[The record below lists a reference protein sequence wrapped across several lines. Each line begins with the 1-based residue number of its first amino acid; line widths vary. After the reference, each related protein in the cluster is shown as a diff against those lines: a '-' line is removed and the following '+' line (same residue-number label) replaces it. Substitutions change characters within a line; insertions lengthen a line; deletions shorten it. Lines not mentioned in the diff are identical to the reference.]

1 MNEKNED
8 NRSEYKMSHNLSFKI
23 EKLLSKTEALVL
35 LCSKASGYW
44 SMIKFAFNIPLVL
57 TSSAMCIINSISEDA
72 NEVKI
77 PNIVVNAISVL
88 IMSLNN
94 SIKAS
99 EKCDLFRR
107 LGQQFLLLAG
117 QIENDDEI
125 TDNEFSLLALK
136 YENLINDILFEEIP
150 NRFKQQVIES
160 FKDRHLPLQLN
171 GTIGNNTTYNNKKS
185 NSAEI
190 VIHQQNAMNI

>member
-1 MNEKNED
+1 MVKSLEE
-8 NRSEYKMSHNLSFKI
+8 RT

-35 LCSKASGYW
+35 LTNKASGYW
-44 SMIKFAFNIPLVL
+44 SMVKFCFNIPLVL

-107 LGQQFLLLAG
+107 LSQQLLLLTG
-117 QIENDDEI
+117 KIENDDIIDE
-125 TDNEFSLLALK
+125 NEFKILAMS
-136 YENLINDILFEEIP
+136 YENLVNDIPFEEVP
-150 NRFKQQVIES
+150 NRYKLQVADS

-171 GTIGNNTTYNNKKS
+171 GCSGNNKNYKR
-185 NSAEI
+185 NSGEL
-190 VIHQQNAMNI
+190 VNMERV

>member
-1 MNEKNED
+1 MKPTLDE
-8 NRSEYKMSHNLSFKI
+8 RI
-23 EKLLSKTEALVL
+23 EKLLSRTEALVL
-35 LCSKASGYW
+35 LTNKASGYW
-44 SMIKFAFNIPLVL
+44 SMVKFCFNIPLVL

-107 LGQQFLLLAG
+107 LPQQLLLLTG
-117 QIENDDEI
+117 KIENDDIIDE
-125 TDNEFSLLALK
+125 NEFKILAMS
-136 YENLINDILFEEIP
+136 YENLVNDIPFEEVP
-150 NRFKQQVIES
+150 NRYKLQVADS

-171 GTIGNNTTYNNKKS
+171 GCSGNNKNYKR
-185 NSAEI
+185 NSGEL
-190 VIHQQNAMNI
+190 VNMERV

>member
-1 MNEKNED
+1 MVKSLDE
-8 NRSEYKMSHNLSFKI
+8 RI
-23 EKLLSKTEALVL
+23 EKLLSKSEAMVL
-35 LCSKASGYW
+35 LCSKTSSYW
-44 SMIKFAFNIPLVL
+44 SLIKFCFNIPLVL

-107 LGQQFLLLAG
+107 LSQQFLLLSG
-117 QIENDDEI
+117 QIENDNEI
-125 TDNEFSLLALK
+125 TENDFNIIAIK
-136 YENLINDILFEEIP
+136 YENLINDVLFEEIP
-150 NRFKQQVIES
+150 HRYKLQVAES
-160 FKDRHLPLQLN
+160 FKDRHAPLQLN
-171 GTIGNNTTYNNKKS
+171 GTIGNNKRPPS
-185 NSAEI
+185 PHSRAEI
-190 VIHQQNAMNI
+190 VISNNNIV

>member
-1 MNEKNED
+1 MLTLQE
-8 NRSEYKMSHNLSFKI
+8 RI
-23 EKLLSKTEALVL
+23 EKLLSKSEAMVL

-88 IMSLNN
+88 IISLNN

-107 LGQQFLLLAG
+107 LSQQFLLLAG
-117 QIENDDEI
+117 QIENDNEI
-125 TDNEFSLLALK
+125 TDSEFQLISLK
-136 YENLINDILFEEIP
+136 YENLINDVLFEEIP
-150 NRFKQQVIES
+150 QRYKLQVAES
-160 FKDRHLPLQLN
+160 FKNRVVPLQLN
-171 GTIGNNTTYNNKKS
+171 GTIGNNIKV
-185 NSAEI
+185 EI
-190 VIHQQNAMNI
+190 VKMV

>member
-1 MNEKNED
+1 MTEKIEEE
-8 NRSEYKMSHNLSFKI
+8 RVNLKIAQHLEFKI

-44 SMIKFAFNIPLVL
+44 SMVKFFFAIPLVL
-57 TSSAMCIINSISEDA
+57 TSSAMCIINSISDDA

-77 PNIVVNAISVL
+77 PNIVVNAVSVL

-94 SIKAS
+94 SIKSS

-107 LGQQFLLLAG
+107 LGQQLLLLTG
-117 QIENDDEI
+117 KIENDDVIDES
-125 TDNEFSLLALK
+125 EFKLLAMS
-136 YENLINDILFEEIP
+136 YENLVNDIPFEDIP
-150 NRFKQQVIES
+150 NRYKQQVIES
-160 FKDRHLPLQLN
+160 FKGRHLPLQLN
-171 GTIGNNTTYNNKKS
+171 GTIVNNVSYTKK

-190 VIHQQNAMNI
+190 VMQQQNAMMNV

>member
-1 MNEKNED
+1 MKPTLDE
-8 NRSEYKMSHNLSFKI
+8 RI
-23 EKLLSKTEALVL
+23 EKLLSRTEALVL
-35 LCSKASGYW
+35 LTNKASGYW
-44 SMIKFAFNIPLVL
+44 SMVKFCFNIPLVL

-107 LGQQFLLLAG
+107 LSQQLLLLTG
-117 QIENDDEI
+117 KIENDDILDE
-125 TDNEFSLLALK
+125 NEFKILAMS
-136 YENLINDILFEEIP
+136 YENLVNDIPFEEVP
-150 NRFKQQVIES
+150 NRYKLQVADS

-171 GTIGNNTTYNNKKS
+171 GCSGNNKNYKR
-185 NSAEI
+185 NSGEL
-190 VIHQQNAMNI
+190 VNIERV

>member
-1 MNEKNED
+1 MVKSLDE
-8 NRSEYKMSHNLSFKI
+8 RI
-23 EKLLSKTEALVL
+23 EKLLSKTECMVL
-35 LCSKASGYW
+35 LCSKASSYW
-44 SMIKFAFNIPLVL
+44 SMVKFAFNIPLVL

-107 LGQQFLLLAG
+107 LGQQFLLLSG
-117 QIENDDEI
+117 QIENDNEI
-125 TDNEFSLLALK
+125 TDNDFNIIAIK
-136 YENLINDILFEEIP
+136 YENLINDVLFEDIP
-150 NRFKQQVIES
+150 DRYKKQVVES
-160 FKDRHLPLQLN
+160 FKDRYVPLQLN
-171 GTIGNNTTYNNKKS
+171 GCSGNNQYYKRNSGELVISNN
-185 NSAEI
+185 NI
-190 VIHQQNAMNI
+190 V

>member
-1 MNEKNED
+1 MVKSLDE
-8 NRSEYKMSHNLSFKI
+8 RI
-23 EKLLSKTEALVL
+23 EKLLSKTECMVL
-35 LCSKASGYW
+35 LCSKASSYW

-94 SIKAS
+94 SVKAS

-107 LGQQFLLLAG
+107 LGQQFLLLSG
-117 QIENDDEI
+117 QIENDNEI
-125 TDNEFSLLALK
+125 TDNEFHIIAIK
-136 YENLINDILFEEIP
+136 YENLVNDCLFEDIP
-150 NRFKQQVIES
+150 YRYKIQVAES
-160 FKDRHLPLQLN
+160 FKDRHVPLQLN
-171 GTIGNNTTYNNKKS
+171 GTIGNNKRPSSFKG
-185 NSAEI
+185 EI
-190 VIHQQNAMNI
+190 VISNNNVV

>member
-1 MNEKNED
+1 MKPTLDE
-8 NRSEYKMSHNLSFKI
+8 RI
-23 EKLLSKTEALVL
+23 EKLLSRTEALVL
-35 LCSKASGYW
+35 LTNKASGYW
-44 SMIKFAFNIPLVL
+44 SMVKFCFNIPLVL

-107 LGQQFLLLAG
+107 LSQQLLLLTG
-117 QIENDDEI
+117 KIENDDVIDES
-125 TDNEFSLLALK
+125 EFKLLAMS
-136 YENLINDILFEEIP
+136 YENLVNDIPFEEVP
-150 NRFKQQVIES
+150 NRYKLQGADS

-171 GTIGNNTTYNNKKS
+171 GCSGNNKNYKR
-185 NSAEI
+185 NSGEL
-190 VIHQQNAMNI
+190 VNIENV

>member
-1 MNEKNED
+1 MVKSLDE
-8 NRSEYKMSHNLSFKI
+8 RI
-23 EKLLSKTEALVL
+23 EKLLSKTECMVI
-35 LCSKASGYW
+35 LCSKASSYW

-57 TSSAMCIINSISEDA
+57 TSSVMCIINSISEDA

-107 LGQQFLLLAG
+107 QGQQFLLLSG
-117 QIENDDEI
+117 QIENDNEI
-125 TDNEFSLLALK
+125 TDNDFNILAIK
-136 YENLINDILFEEIP
+136 YENIVNDVLFEDIP
-150 NRFKQQVIES
+150 HRYKIQVAES
-160 FKDRHLPLQLN
+160 FKDRYVPLQLN
-171 GTIGNNTTYNNKKS
+171 GTIGNNKRPSSFKGD
-185 NSAEI
+185 I
-190 VIHQQNAMNI
+190 VISNNNVV